1 MKLFI
6 DTADVSQIR
15 EAWSWGI
22 IDGVTTN
29 PTHIAN
35 SGKDFDSVLSEI
47 FSIVDGPISV
57 EAVSTTAEG
66 LIEEGRR
73 IAAFH
78 KNAVV
83 KVPIMI
89 EGLKAVKVLAGEGI
103 KTNATLCFSP
113 LQAFLAAKCGATY
126 VSPFINRLDV
136 VAHDGSE
143 LIRQI
148 RQIYDNYSFKTQ
160 ILAAS
165 IRSPKQVL
173 ESLLTGADVATMA
186 LDMLK
191 ALYQHP
197 LTDDGLQMFLD
208 DWKRVPQSRLFARS
222 GAQLGSDAESADR
235 IL

>member
-6 DTADVSQIR
+6 DTADISQIR
-15 EAWSWGI
+15 EAWNWGI

-35 SGKDFDSVLSEI
+35 SGKDFDSVLAEI
-47 FSIVDGPISV
+47 FAIVDGPISV

-83 KVPIMI
+83 KIPII
-89 EGLKAVKVLAGEGI
+89 VEGLKAVKVLAREGI
-103 KTNATLCFSP
+103 KTNVTLCFSP

-126 VSPFINRLDV
+126 ISPFINRLD
-136 VAHDGSE
+136 ATGHDGSE

-165 IRSPKQVL
+165 IRSPRQAL
-173 ESLLTGADVATMA
+173 ESLLAGADVATMA
-186 LDMLK
+186 LDILR

-197 LTDDGLQMFLD
+197 LTDDGLQMFLN
-208 DWKRVPQSRLFARS
+208 DWKRVPQNRVFS
-222 GAQLGSDAESADR
+222 
-235 IL
+235 